1 LKEHKF
7 LERADI
13 DKILWDN
20 LPAWMT
26 EKQKKNKI
34 ANLLT
39 ELRQN
44 GEIQNIGTD
53 YKSKWV
59 IFKRGLK
66 EV

>member
-26 EKQKKNKI
+26 EKQKKSKI

-44 GEIQNIGTD
+44 GEIQNIITD
-53 YKSKWV
+53 YKSKWL
-59 IFKRGLK
+59 ILK

>member
-7 LERADI
+7 LERVDI

-26 EKQKKNKI
+26 EKQKKSKI

-59 IFKRGLK
+59 ILK